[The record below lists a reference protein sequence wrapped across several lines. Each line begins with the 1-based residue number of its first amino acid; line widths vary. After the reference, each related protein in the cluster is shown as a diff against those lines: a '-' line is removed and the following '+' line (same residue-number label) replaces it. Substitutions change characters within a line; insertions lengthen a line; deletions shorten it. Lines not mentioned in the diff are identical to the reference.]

1 MDKNTNTF
9 LPQTEIAVIFDFD
22 ITLTP
27 KYMQSI
33 IFDKFSINESN
44 FWAETEQLKLQGY
57 DNEHAYIKNLINYIR
72 SGKIGELSKKDLIEM
87 GSELEFH
94 KGFPEILDNL
104 KTIPKQDNQIN
115 PEVSFYVISAGF
127 EDMIMG
133 SKVYPKL
140 KRLWGCTFDENENG
154 NIDFPKETISSTTKT
169 QKLFLINKGLL
180 QNEDSLRVNDFMPY
194 ETRPVPFKN
203 MIYVG
208 DGPTDV
214 PCFSLLMQNGGQSVA
229 VYEPKDKKAFDECY
243 RLVVESKRADVMC
256 PADYSDGSQ
265 LHLALSKMVEKISN
279 NINSDLEQAKSKGLI
294 KSPEHLN

>member
-1 MDKNTNTF
+1 LDTNLNTF

-33 IFDKFSINESN
+33 IFDRFNIDENN
-44 FWAETEQLKLQGY
+44 FWSETEDLKLQGY
-57 DNEHAYIKNLINYIR
+57 DSEHAYIKNLISYIR
-72 SGKIGELSKKDLIEM
+72 SGKINKLSNQDLIKL

-94 KGFPEILDNL
+94 KGFPDILDRL
-104 KTIPKQDNQIN
+104 KDIPDQTNEISPK
-115 PEVSFYVISAGF
+115 VKFYVISSGF
-127 EDMIMG
+127 EDMIKG

-140 KRLWGCTFDENENG
+140 KRLWGCTFDENEKG

-180 QNEDSLRVNDFMPY
+180 KNEDSLSVNDFMPY
-194 ETRPVPFKN
+194 ESRPVPFKN

-256 PADYSDGSQ
+256 PADYSEDSQ
-265 LHLALSKMVEKISN
+265 LYLSLSKMIEKISD
-279 NINSDLEQAKSKGLI
+279 NINSDIENSKSKGLI

>member
-1 MDKNTNTF
+1 M
-9 LPQTEIAVIFDFD
+9 
-22 ITLTP
+22 
-27 KYMQSI
+27 
-33 IFDKFSINESN
+33 
-44 FWAETEQLKLQGY
+44 
-57 DNEHAYIKNLINYIR
+57 
-72 SGKIGELSKKDLIEM
+72 
-87 GSELEFH
+87 
-94 KGFPEILDNL
+94 
-104 KTIPKQDNQIN
+104 
-115 PEVSFYVISAGF
+115 
-127 EDMIMG
+127 
-133 SKVYPKL
+133 
-140 KRLWGCTFDENENG
+140 
-154 NIDFPKETISSTTKT
+154 
-169 QKLFLINKGLL
+169 

-265 LHLALSKMVEKISN
+265 LHLALSKMVEKISD
-279 NINSDLEQAKSKGLI
+279 NIKSDLEQAKTKGLI